1 VIAGLRGVLEATG
14 PDWVHL
20 QVGGITFQIFVPATA
35 INELGAPGSP
45 VHLYTHLR
53 IRDELPLL
61 YGFPTPA
68 ALELFLLLMGI
79 SGVGP
84 RLSLALLSSLG
95 VARLHQAIENGDL
108 AALDTVPGV
117 GRRTA
122 SRVVLEL
129 KGKLDLG
136 QETAAPGQAN
146 NDSEVIEALTA
157 LGYSAT
163 EARRA
168 VNKLDRSPE
177 LTVEDRIRLA
187 LQHMGGGG

>member
-35 INELGAPGSP
+35 INELGAPGSQ

-61 YGFPTPA
+61 YGFPTQA
-68 ALELFLLLMGI
+68 ALQLFLLLMGI

-129 KGKLDLG
+129 KGKLELA

-168 VNKLDRSPE
+168 VNNLDRSPE

-187 LQHMGGGG
+187 LQHMGGG